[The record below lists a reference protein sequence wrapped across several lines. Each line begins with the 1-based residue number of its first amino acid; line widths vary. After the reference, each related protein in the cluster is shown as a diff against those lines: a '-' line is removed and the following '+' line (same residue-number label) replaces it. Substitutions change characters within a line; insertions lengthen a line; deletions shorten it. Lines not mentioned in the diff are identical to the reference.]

1 MDSLFFLY
9 ISEFE
14 KLDSLT
20 DSRPALFF
28 RRNHDFVKFVCL
40 FNRIVLY

>member
-14 KLDSLT
+14 KLDSQV
-20 DSRPALFF
+20 DSQISIIS
-28 RRNHDFVKFVCL
+28 V
-40 FNRIVLY
+40 I